1 MSAISKREFGRRCSK
16 KYVGLGEMFEAMM
29 INLTGHL
36 TNYKSG
42 FLNYTVEIVWVA
54 TNPPQLVTFKQKKKK
69 TSRHRLIAPTFKKR
83 NAFHDYTSF
92 YNFYFYFYK
101 TSFYLYL

>member
-1 MSAISKREFGRRCSK
+1 MKREFGRRCSK

-54 TNPPQLVTFKQKKKK
+54 TNPPHLVT
-69 TSRHRLIAPTFKKR
+69 
-83 NAFHDYTSF
+83 
-92 YNFYFYFYK
+92 
-101 TSFYLYL
+101 